1 MKEAVKEEI
10 PSRRI
15 MLRGALAAGC
25 GLFIPLVLSGCDSK
39 KGAAPSGAAPTGSP
53 ASPPASSANA
63 AAPAAAGKA
72 SQASVQYQ
80 MQPKG
85 EQKCGKCQHFIA
97 ESNTCKLV
105 DGQISPEGWCQL
117 FAQKT

>member
-1 MKEAVKEEI
+1 MNEEN

-25 GLFIPLVLSGCDSK
+25 GLLIPVVFAGCDSK
-39 KGAAPSGAAPTGSP
+39 KSAQPGSAAPASSP
-53 ASPPASSANA
+53 ASSDKA

-80 MQPKG
+80 PQPKG
-85 EQKCGKCQHFIA
+85 EQKCGLCQHFIA
-97 ESNTCKLV
+97 GSNSCMLV
-105 DGQISPEGWCQL
+105 DGSISPEGWCKL
-117 FAQKT
+117 FTKKA